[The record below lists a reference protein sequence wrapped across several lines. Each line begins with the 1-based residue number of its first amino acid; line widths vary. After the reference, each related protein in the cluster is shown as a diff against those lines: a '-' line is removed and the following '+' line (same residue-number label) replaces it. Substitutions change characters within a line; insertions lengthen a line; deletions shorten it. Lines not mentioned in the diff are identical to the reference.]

1 MTQIKIDIG
10 EDIQKILSKSDKKN
24 LLTLREQVEEII
36 RQSAVITKSGSST
49 SDDKIDD
56 TLVGVFS
63 RSRKGRRGK

>member
-1 MTQIKIDIG
+1 MPQITIDIG
-10 EDIQKILSKSDKKN
+10 EDIQKILSKRAKKN

-36 RQSAVITKSGSST
+36 RQSAVRTKSGSST